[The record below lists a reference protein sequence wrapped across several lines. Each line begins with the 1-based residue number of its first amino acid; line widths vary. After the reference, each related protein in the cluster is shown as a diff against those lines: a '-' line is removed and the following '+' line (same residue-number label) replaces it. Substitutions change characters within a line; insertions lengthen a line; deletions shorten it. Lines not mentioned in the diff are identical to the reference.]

1 VLGSAPDAL
10 KQFQASAGLDADG
23 DPGPKTRSALHKAL
37 LAFGGVST
45 TAAGIMSAP
54 VVDEKQLIPDTVET
68 RVKKRFNLFAWIG
81 GLILSGGLG
90 ALGISGMNWQGIIAI
105 GGTLIVAGLLF
116 LALRHWLIKAI
127 KEVLEG
133 LA

>member
-1 VLGSAPDAL
+1 
-10 KQFQASAGLDADG
+10 
-23 DPGPKTRSALHKAL
+23 
-37 LAFGGVST
+37 
-45 TAAGIMSAP
+45 
-54 VVDEKQLIPDTVET
+54 
-68 RVKKRFNLFAWIG
+68 
-81 GLILSGGLG
+81 
-90 ALGISGMNWQGIIAI
+90 MNWQGIIAI